1 MHHICKVTISL
12 KLLKKKNSRVLL
24 MSVICVHTAC
34 KSDKA
39 DMPTK
44 FLLHFSEELS
54 ASLVVAPQIPGFFL
68 KLCIRTIELL
78 QCRSLWEHIFLDK
91 IMILQIMHFYTVT
104 LLNQN
109 LRTVELLPL
118 RWFPQVQ
125 VKENNSLQI
134 IIIIII
140 CILHPLDYFNT
151 QDFMPWIFVSATYPD
166 AESSKCFQK

>member
-1 MHHICKVTISL
+1 
-12 KLLKKKNSRVLL
+12 
-24 MSVICVHTAC
+24 
-34 KSDKA
+34 
-39 DMPTK
+39 MPTK

-78 QCRSLWEHIFLDK
+78 QCRSLCEHIFLDK

-118 RWFPQVQ
+118 R
-125 VKENNSLQI
+125 
-134 IIIIII
+134 
-140 CILHPLDYFNT
+140 
-151 QDFMPWIFVSATYPD
+151 
-166 AESSKCFQK
+166 

>member
-1 MHHICKVTISL
+1 
-12 KLLKKKNSRVLL
+12 
-24 MSVICVHTAC
+24 
-34 KSDKA
+34 
-39 DMPTK
+39 
-44 FLLHFSEELS
+44 
-54 ASLVVAPQIPGFFL
+54 
-68 KLCIRTIELL
+68 
-78 QCRSLWEHIFLDK
+78 
-91 IMILQIMHFYTVT
+91 MILQIMHFYTVT

-166 AESSKCFQK
+166 TESSKCFQK